1 MHNGRNIEN
10 RLMEDKYMTKG
21 NVITEKLLEKY
32 RTYLASE
39 EKSAAT
45 TTKYIRDIRKFKDY
59 VDGRS
64 ITKEIVAR
72 YKEDLRVNKRYKL
85 SSINSFLIAINSFF
99 SYMGWHNLRVKTYK
113 VQKELF
119 TPAGRDLSRQ
129 EYKKLVY
136 AAKRKGNKRLAMIIQ
151 TICATGMRVSELSSV
166 TADSVKKGVVDIYCK
181 GKHRQVL
188 LPGKLRKMLLVYI
201 SGNKIKGIVF
211 CTSSGKAVD
220 RSNIWR
226 EMKELGNEAGIA
238 LEKIFPHNLRH
249 LFAKVFYET
258 NRDIARLA
266 DVLGHSSIETT
277 RLYIM
282 VSCVEHQR
290 QLDIMG
296 LV

>member
-1 MHNGRNIEN
+1 MRNI
-10 RLMEDKYMTKG
+10 
-21 NVITEKLLEKY
+21 ITEKLLERYKI
-32 RTYLASE
+32 YLADN
-39 EKSAAT
+39 EKSLAT
-45 TTKYIRDIRKFKDY
+45 TSKYIRDVRKFMEY
-59 VDGRS
+59 VNGQN
-64 ITKEIVAR
+64 ITKELVTE
-72 YKEDLRVNKRYKL
+72 YKEYLRTNKKYKL

-226 EMKELGNEAGIA
+226 EMKSLGDEAGVA

-258 NRDIARLA
+258 NKDIARLA

-282 VSCVEHQR
+282 VTSREHQR

>member
-1 MHNGRNIEN
+1 MRNI
-10 RLMEDKYMTKG
+10 
-21 NVITEKLLEKY
+21 ITEKLLDRY
-32 RTYLASE
+32 RIYLADN
-39 EKSAAT
+39 EKSLAT
-45 TTKYIRDIRKFKDY
+45 TSKYIRDVK
-59 VDGRS
+59 GQN
-64 ITKEIVAR
+64 ITKELVTE
-72 YKEDLRVNKRYKL
+72 YKEYLRTNKKYKL

-99 SYMGWHNLRVKTYK
+99 VYMGWHNLRVKTYK

-188 LPGKLRKMLLVYI
+188 LPGKLRKILLVYI

-226 EMKELGNEAGIA
+226 EMKELGNEAGVA

-258 NRDIARLA
+258 NKDIARLA

-282 VSCVEHQR
+282 VSCGEHQR

>member
-1 MHNGRNIEN
+1 MAN
-10 RLMEDKYMTKG
+10 G

-32 RTYLASE
+32 RAYLADE
-39 EKSAAT
+39 EKSIAT
-45 TTKYIRDIRKFKDY
+45 ATKYIRDIRKFKEY
-59 VDGRS
+59 AGGCS
-64 ITKEIVAR
+64 ITKEIVAG
-72 YKEDLRVNKRYKL
+72 YKEDLRVNKKYKL

-99 SYMGWHNLRVKTYK
+99 SYMGWYGLRVKTYK

-119 TPAGRDLSRQ
+119 APAGKDLSKQ
-129 EYKKLVY
+129 DYKKLVY
-136 AAKRKGNKRLAMIIQ
+136 AARRKGKKRLAMVIQ

-166 TADSVKKGVVDIYCK
+166 TANSVRKGVVDIYCK

-188 LPGKLRKMLLVYI
+188 LPGKLRKLLLVYI

-226 EMKELGNEAGIA
+226 EMKELGDEAGVA

-258 NRDIARLA
+258 NKDIARLA

-282 VSCVEHQR
+282 VTCVEHQR
-290 QLDIMG
+290 QLDIME

>member
-1 MHNGRNIEN
+1 MRNI
-10 RLMEDKYMTKG
+10 
-21 NVITEKLLEKY
+21 ITQKLLERY
-32 RTYLASE
+32 RIYLADN
-39 EKSAAT
+39 EKSLAT
-45 TTKYIRDIRKFKDY
+45 TSKYIRDVRKLMEY
-59 VDGRS
+59 VNGQN
-64 ITKEIVAR
+64 ITKELVTE
-72 YKEDLRVNKRYKL
+72 YKEYLRTNKKYKL
-85 SSINSFLIAINSFF
+85 SSINSFLIAINNFF
-99 SYMGWHNLRVKTYK
+99 VYMGWHNLRVKTYK

-119 TPAGRDLSRQ
+119 APAGKDLSRQ

-226 EMKELGNEAGIA
+226 EMKELGNESGVA

-282 VSCVEHQR
+282 VSYGEHQR

>member
-1 MHNGRNIEN
+1 MRNI
-10 RLMEDKYMTKG
+10 
-21 NVITEKLLEKY
+21 ITEKLLERYKV
-32 RTYLASE
+32 YLTDS
-39 EKSAAT
+39 EKSLAT
-45 TTKYIRDIRKFKDY
+45 TSKYIRDVRKLMEY
-59 VDGRS
+59 VNGQN
-64 ITKEIVAR
+64 ITKELVTE
-72 YKEDLRVNKRYKL
+72 YKEYLRTNKKYKL

-99 SYMGWHNLRVKTYK
+99 VYMGWHNLRVKTYK

-119 TPAGRDLSRQ
+119 APAGKDLSRQ

-226 EMKELGNEAGIA
+226 EMKELGNESGVA

-282 VSCVEHQR
+282 VSYGEHQR

>member
-1 MHNGRNIEN
+1 M
-10 RLMEDKYMTKG
+10 
-21 NVITEKLLEKY
+21 
-32 RTYLASE
+32 
-39 EKSAAT
+39 
-45 TTKYIRDIRKFKDY
+45 
-59 VDGRS
+59 
-64 ITKEIVAR
+64 
-72 YKEDLRVNKRYKL
+72 
-85 SSINSFLIAINSFF
+85 
-99 SYMGWHNLRVKTYK
+99 
-113 VQKELF
+113 
-119 TPAGRDLSRQ
+119 
-129 EYKKLVY
+129 Y
-136 AAKRKGNKRLAMIIQ
+136 AARRKGKKRLAMVIQ

-166 TADSVKKGVVDIYCK
+166 TANSVRKGVVDIYCK

-188 LPGKLRKMLLVYI
+188 LPGKLRKLLLVYI

-226 EMKELGNEAGIA
+226 EMKELGDEAGVA

-258 NRDIARLA
+258 NKDIARLA

-282 VSCVEHQR
+282 VSCGEHQR